1 MDKQQEFKNITTE
14 MVELY
19 EKKNHDYGDAFGQT
33 FAELGIIS
41 AVTRISD
48 KTNRLKSLATKA
60 QRVDDERIED
70 TLMDLAN
77 YAVMTLIELKSE
89 VHQEKFPKS
98 MVENNRQNQ
107 QLKITE
113 RTNLREINMN
123 LQEENKALK
132 ERIAEL
138 EGREKEEQEFPQDGD
153 NYWYIN
159 QLGIIMHDKWSGF
172 VSEGYMTEIGNVFQ
186 TEQQAQFAA
195 EKLKVEVELQKF
207 SRPFKCGEINRYI
220 FLDTDSGCLNLAGL
234 SYSQYQGTIYFES
247 EDEAYQAIESV
258 GEDRIIKYLFGMEDQ
273 Q

>member
-89 VHQEKFPKS
+89 AHREKFPKS

-113 RTNLREINMN
+113 RTNLRGIGMN
-123 LQEENKALK
+123 TQEEIKALK

-138 EGREKEEQEFPQDGD
+138 EKQVEQEKEFPQEDD
-153 NYWYIN
+153 MFWFIN
-159 QLGIIMHDKWSGF
+159 TFGKPVWATWGESITNRQLI
-172 VSEGYMTEIGNVFQ
+172 EIGNIFRTKEHAEFVV
-186 TEQQAQFAA
+186 
-195 EKLKVEVELQKF
+195 EKLKVEAELRKF
-207 SRPFKCGEINRYI
+207 SRPFEPMVSNFHMI
-220 FLDTDSGCLNLAGL
+220 LDMSDGSVDTRCMVFGNV
-234 SYSQYQGTIYFES
+234 QGAIYFES
-247 EDEAYQAIESV
+247 KEKAEEAISTV
-258 GEDRIIKYLFGMEDQ
+258 GVDRIKKYIFEVED
-273 Q
+273 